1 MSAELLV
8 VSARCLLSHAA
19 EGVKSLLAMDLLIVA
34 REAPGLAATS
44 REIDDPA
51 KARQA
56 LPSLPHG
63 PQITSLLARLALGV
77 LILARALD
85 RGAARAAI
93 GVSIQRAQPRGVVLL
108 GHDLG
113 RDLLGEGLP
122 LAGGIR
128 VLHSRPIAALGQ
140 ANAAE
145 TERILMELC
154 QRAGVPWA
162 PPSARAAPAR
172 AVVRAEEVEAQ
183 AASLIEKQQWQ
194 AAVDALRNGEPLGPR
209 GTNMLG
215 RALLQLGD
223 KEGARHAFERTL
235 SSEPD
240 NRIALRQLEALR

>member
-1 MSAELLV
+1 
-8 VSARCLLSHAA
+8 
-19 EGVKSLLAMDLLIVA
+19 MDLLMVA
-34 REAPGLAATS
+34 REAHDLAPTP

-51 KARQA
+51 LARQV
-56 LPSLPHG
+56 LPKLPHG
-63 PQITSLLARLALGV
+63 PQITPLLARLALGV
-77 LILARALD
+77 LILSRGLD
-85 RGAARAAI
+85 RGASRAAI
-93 GVSIQRAQPRGVVLL
+93 GVSIQRARPRGVVLL
-108 GHDLG
+108 GHELG

-128 VLHSRPIAALGQ
+128 ELHSRPIAALGQ

-145 TERILMELC
+145 TERILMDLS
-154 QRAGVPWA
+154 QRAGVAWA

-194 AAVDALRNGEPLGPR
+194 AAVDALRHAEPLGPR

-235 SSEPD
+235 ATEPD
-240 NRIALRQLEALR
+240 NRIALKQLDGLRS